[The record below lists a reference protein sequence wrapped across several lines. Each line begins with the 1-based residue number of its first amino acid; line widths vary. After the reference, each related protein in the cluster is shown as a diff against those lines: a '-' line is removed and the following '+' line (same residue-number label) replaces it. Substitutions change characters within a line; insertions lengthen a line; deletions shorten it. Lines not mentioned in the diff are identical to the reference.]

1 MNYHDVLEEDE
12 TQAPEETET
21 EEETTTEASEEAKED
36 ETEAAAKVQEETL
49 KTAPASKGSEWKDI
63 TDTKRPEAT
72 EDVTHDK
79 GTSDDKLHIQD
90 KNWDIFYDAEKDVYK
105 ITFNIGSD
113 AEASTQVVDLTKAL
127 ELLGQ
132 YAESGKQ
139 ELQDAIDAIEKP
151 VKGDAGK
158 APEMGEIDVEQP
170 KEPEKPVAPDAP
182 EKLSFG
188 SERPARRAEK
198 TAFLARLTVCVMKEE
213 TKWKEKNWVHGW
225 DLFFCLRDAQL
236 ELEMCGDF
244 HISRAYTAEAC
255 SYCFIC
261 FS

>member
-1 MNYHDVLEEDE
+1 MADEADSKSVVGNHVRVQVPLPAVEIAED
-12 TQAPEETET
+12 Q
-21 EEETTTEASEEAKED
+21 KEK
-36 ETEAAAKVQEETL
+36 AFSV
-49 KTAPASKGSEWKDI
+49 
-63 TDTKRPEAT
+63 
-72 EDVTHDK
+72 
-79 GTSDDKLHIQD
+79 
-90 KNWDIFYDAEKDVYK
+90 FYMRRMHRRSC
-105 ITFNIGSD
+105 F
-113 AEASTQVVDLTKAL
+113 
-127 ELLGQ
+127 
-132 YAESGKQ
+132 
-139 ELQDAIDAIEKP
+139 
-151 VKGDAGK
+151 
-158 APEMGEIDVEQP
+158 
-170 KEPEKPVAPDAP
+170 
-182 EKLSFG
+182 FG